1 MTDKP
6 WDVSPLRNQGS
17 LTEELARRIADQILS
32 GKLTSNERLPTVQE
46 MAQKFGVSRTVV
58 RETVAKLKADGF
70 ITVRHGAGMFVASDL
85 RHRPLRID
93 PDQVAGIRDM
103 VEIMQV
109 RLGLEV
115 EAAGLSAMNRSPADL
130 RRINSALK
138 AMITAARKQQ
148 LAVEE
153 DRLFHSEIATSTGNQ
168 YFVTFLE
175 FLGRYII
182 PRGSIRIGNDTA
194 LERTHYMEQ
203 LEEEHSRIYQAI
215 ERRDAEMAR
224 HAMRQHL
231 RSGLERLE
239 QMEPEEISDANRA
252 ILQRQAAKS

>member
-1 MTDKP
+1 MSDKR
-6 WDVSPLRNQGS
+6 WDVSPLRSQGS

-46 MAQKFGVSRTVV
+46 MAQTFGVSRTVV

-93 PDQVAGIRDM
+93 PSQVTGIRDM

-115 EAAGLSAMNRSPADL
+115 EAAGLSAMNRGTADL
-130 RRINSALK
+130 RRINSALR
-138 AMITAARKQQ
+138 AMIAAARKQQ

-153 DRLFHSEIATSTGNQ
+153 DRLFHSHIATSTGNQ

-182 PRGSIRIGNDTA
+182 PRGSIRIGSGTA
-194 LERTHYMEQ
+194 LERASYMEQ
-203 LEEEHSRIYQAI
+203 LEEEHGRIYQAI

-231 RSGLERLE
+231 RRGLERLE
-239 QMEPEEISDANRA
+239 QMEPEELSDANRA
-252 ILQRQAAKS
+252 ILQRRPAKS